1 MHPSAIVESGVESIR
16 QTLAVCVLG
25 RWGPFVVL
33 PKPLQ
38 INTTQNLR
46 RKFEIMPLDTR
57 MQTPVV
63 ALGGTIGSWQMA
75 QM

>member
-1 MHPSAIVESGVESIR
+1 MGSWD
-16 QTLAVCVLG
+16 T
-25 RWGPFVVL
+25 FVVL

-38 INTTQNLR
+38 INTTQNLS

-57 MQTPVV
+57 MQTLVV
-63 ALGGTIGSWQMA
+63 ALGGCIGAWQMT